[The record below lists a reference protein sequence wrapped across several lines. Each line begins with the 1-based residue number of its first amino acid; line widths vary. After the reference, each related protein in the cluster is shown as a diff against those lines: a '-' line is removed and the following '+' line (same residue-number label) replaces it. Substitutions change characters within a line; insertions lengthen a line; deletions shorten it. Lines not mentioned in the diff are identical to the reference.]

1 MPVKEISSRTA
12 RAHRKAQKEL
22 VDELLANYEPP
33 KVHEDV
39 LEPEPPPVQ
48 DEDMRGED
56 PLCTN
61 CSSHQAEAA
70 RLQREV
76 IELNLKISLLEGELR
91 VAKSRQVEVEQ
102 VKHIIGEVLTP
113 NQVDCIVGA
122 KKRINWTEEE
132 LSRAFT
138 LR

>member
-1 MPVKEISSRTA
+1 VPVKDISCRTA

-33 KVHEDV
+33 KGHEDV
-39 LEPEPPPVQ
+39 LEPEPLPVQ
-48 DEDMRGED
+48 EEDMRGEA
-56 PLCTN
+56 PGCTN
-61 CSSHQAEAA
+61 CSHQAEAT
-70 RLQREV
+70 RFQREV
-76 IELNLKISLLEGELR
+76 IELKIKISLLEGELR
-91 VAKSRQVEVEQ
+91 VAKSRQVDVEQ
-102 VKHIIGEVLTP
+102 VKHIIGEILTP
-113 NQVDCIVGA
+113 NQIDCIVGA

>member
-12 RAHRKAQKEL
+12 RAHRKEL

-48 DEDMRGED
+48 DEDMRGEA
-56 PLCTN
+56 PRCTN

-70 RLQREV
+70 RFQREV
-76 IELNLKISLLEGELR
+76 VELNLKISMISLR
-91 VAKSRQVEVEQ
+91 FQNTWSR
-102 VKHIIGEVLTP
+102 I
-113 NQVDCIVGA
+113 
-122 KKRINWTEEE
+122 
-132 LSRAFT
+132 
-138 LR
+138 